1 MIYLETGS
9 HDPARNLAFE
19 EYVLRN
25 RGEGDYLLL
34 WQNDPSVIIGQNQNP
49 YEEVNCP
56 LAAEKGIPVVRRST
70 GGGAVYH
77 DLGNLNYSFVTDA
90 GDVGKM
96 TFEHFGRRLIAA
108 LATMGVD
115 AELSGRNDIL
125 VSGRKVSGT
134 AQRLH
139 GSRILH
145 HGTLLF
151 ETDGATMSAL
161 LTPDAGKYSSKSS
174 KSVRSRVGQL
184 KDFLP
189 EGMTLPMFWNG
200 LKTALAEEVVPE
212 TLREEELAAV
222 AALAREKYGS
232 WDWNF
237 GRTPSFDF
245 RSRRRFPGGLLDVQL
260 RTERGCIAAIR
271 FYGDFLSSRS
281 LDELEA
287 ALVGCPYRR
296 DAVEAALQRF
306 PLHEYFGAIAPTE
319 LFSTIMNEE

>member
-9 HDPARNLAFE
+9 LDPAFNLAFE

-34 WQNDPSVIIGQNQNP
+34 WQNAPSVIIGQNQNP

-56 LAAEKGIPVVRRST
+56 LAAEKGIPIVRRSS

-77 DLGNLNYSFVTDA
+77 DLGNLNYSFITDA
-90 GDVGKM
+90 GDIGQM
-96 TFEHFGRRLIAA
+96 TLAHFGQRLVAA
-108 LATMGVD
+108 LAAMGVA

-134 AQRLH
+134 AQRLQ
-139 GSRILH
+139 GGRILH

-151 ETDGATMSAL
+151 ETDAALMAQL
-161 LTPDAGKYSSKSS
+161 LTPDAAKYSSKSS

-184 KDFLP
+184 RDLLP
-189 EGMTLPMFWNG
+189 AGTTLPAFWVG
-200 LKTALAEEVVPE
+200 LKTALVGEAPPE
-212 TLREEELAAV
+212 ALSAAELAEVSAI
-222 AALAREKYGS
+222 AREKYGR

-237 GRTPSFDF
+237 GRTPSFEF
-245 RSRRRFPGGLLDVQL
+245 RSRRRFAGGLLDVQL
-260 RTERGCIAAIR
+260 STERGCIRDIR

-281 LDELEA
+281 LDEVEA
-287 ALVGCPYRR
+287 ALKGCPYRR
-296 DAVEAALQRF
+296 DAVEELLQRF
-306 PLHEYFGAIAPTE
+306 SLPEFFGAIVPAE
-319 LFSTIMNEE
+319 IIDTIMNEV

>member
-9 HDPARNLAFE
+9 HDPAWNLAYE

-34 WQNDPSVIIGQNQNP
+34 WQNGPSVIIGQNQNP
-49 YEEVNCP
+49 YEEVNCA
-56 LAAEKGIPVVRRST
+56 LAEEKGVSIVRRST

-77 DLGNLNYSFVTDA
+77 DLGNLNYSFVTDV
-90 GDVGKM
+90 GDVGRM
-96 TFEHFGRRLIAA
+96 TFEHFGKKLIAA
-108 LATMGVD
+108 LATMGVA

-125 VSGRKVSGT
+125 VDGRKVSGT

-139 GSRILH
+139 GGRILH

-161 LTPDAGKYSSKSS
+161 LTPDAGKFSSKSS

-189 EGMTLPMFWNG
+189 EGMTLPAFWAG

-222 AALAREKYGS
+222 AAISREKYGS

-245 RSRRRFPGGLLDVQL
+245 RSRRRFSGGLLDVQL

-271 FYGDFLSSRS
+271 FYGDFLSIRS
-281 LDELEA
+281 LDEPEA

-296 DAVEAALQRF
+296 DAVETVLQRF
-306 PLHEYFGAIAPTE
+306 PLHEYFGAIAPAE
-319 LFSTIMNEE
+319 LFGTIMNEE